1 MPGQGMLEGPAP
13 GWVHKEVDM
22 SVSLDQATAIVT
34 GGSRGYGYGI
44 AGALRQN
51 GAEVWITGR
60 DAAALD
66 QAAGELGVHAL
77 AADVTRPED
86 WDRVFKTVL
95 DEQGRV
101 DILVNNAGGGIRI
114 APMTEQTD
122 ESIEQIVALNLTG
135 QLYGCRRAA
144 TVMGTQRDGM
154 IINISSGC
162 AIHAWPGWGPY
173 SAAKA
178 GLNQFAHCLYTELR
192 DAGVR
197 VTTITPYW
205 GATDFLTAARLEGHP
220 AGDPEIRK
228 QTMQPDD
235 MGQLVVDVCR
245 TPAHLVLP
253 DITVQP
259 LVQQIEP
266 M

>member
-1 MPGQGMLEGPAP
+1 MPI
-13 GWVHKEVDM
+13 
-22 SVSLDQATAIVT
+22 SLGNATAIVT

-44 AGALRQN
+44 AEALKKN

-60 DAAALD
+60 NLKALDAAAST
-66 QAAGELGVHAL
+66 LGVHAV
-77 AADVTRPED
+77 AADVTKPED
-86 WDRVFKTVL
+86 WDRLFSQVL
-95 DEQGRV
+95 GARQRL
-101 DILVNNAGGGIRI
+101 DILVNNAGGGIKI

-122 ESIEQIVALNLTG
+122 ESIAKIVALNLTG

-144 TVMGTQRDGM
+144 RVMKEQRGGI

-178 GLNQFAHCLYTELR
+178 GLNQFSHCLYTELR
-192 DAGVR
+192 EAGVR

-205 GATDFLTAARLEGHP
+205 GATDFVAAADIQGHP

-228 QTMQPDD
+228 KTMQPEE
-235 MGQLVVDVCR
+235 MGQLVLNVCC
-245 TPAHLVLP
+245 TPAHLVMP

>member
-1 MPGQGMLEGPAP
+1 MQMKNRIVL
-13 GWVHKEVDM
+13 
-22 SVSLDQATAIVT
+22 VT
-34 GGSRGYGYGI
+34 GGSKGYGAGI
-44 AGALRQN
+44 AEVMKQAGAK
-51 GAEVWITGR
+51 VWITGR
-60 DAAALD
+60 EQKALD
-66 QAAGELGVHAL
+66 ATAKRLGVNAIR
-77 AADVTRPED
+77 ADVTSPAD
-86 WDRVFKTVL
+86 WDRVFAAIQAEAGRL
-95 DEQGRV
+95 DV
-101 DILVNNAGGGIRI
+101 LVNNAGGGVNI

-122 ESIEQIVALNLTG
+122 ESIAQIIAINLTG

-144 TVMGTQRDGM
+144 KVMTQQKDGI

-162 AIHAWPGWGPY
+162 ALHAWPGWGPY

-192 DAGVR
+192 EAGVR

-205 GATDFLTAARLEGHP
+205 GATDFVAAAGIAGHP

-228 QTMQPDD
+228 KCMQPAE
-235 MGQLVVDVCR
+235 MGRMVLDICQ
-245 TPAHLVLP
+245 TPAHLAIP
-253 DITVQP
+253 DVTVQP

>member
-1 MPGQGMLEGPAP
+1 MAI
-13 GWVHKEVDM
+13 
-22 SVSLDQATAIVT
+22 SLKNATAIVT
-34 GGSRGYGYGI
+34 GGSKGYGYGI
-44 AGALRQN
+44 AEALKKD

-60 DAAALD
+60 DQEALCTAASN
-66 QAAGELGVHAL
+66 LGVHAV
-77 AADVTRPED
+77 AADVTKPED
-86 WDRVFKTVL
+86 WDRLFAEVL
-95 DEQGRV
+95 GIRERL
-101 DILVNNAGGGIRI
+101 DILVNNAGGGGRI

-122 ESIEQIVALNLTG
+122 ESIAQIVALNLTG

-144 TVMGTQRDGM
+144 KVMKGQRNGI

-192 DAGVR
+192 EAGVR

-205 GATDFLTAARLEGHP
+205 GATDFLAAADIHGHP

-228 QTMQPDD
+228 KTMQPAE
-235 MGQLVVDVCR
+235 MGQLILNVCR
-245 TPAHLVLP
+245 TPAHLVMP

>member
-1 MPGQGMLEGPAP
+1 MTN
-13 GWVHKEVDM
+13 
-22 SVSLDQATAIVT
+22 SLNNNTAIVT
-34 GGSRGYGYGI
+34 GGSKGYGYGI
-44 AGALRQN
+44 AAALRKE

-60 DAAALD
+60 DGKALEAAAAKLD
-66 QAAGELGVHAL
+66 VHAVT
-77 AADVTRPED
+77 ADVTNPRD
-86 WDRVFKTVL
+86 WDRVFAEVL
-95 DEQGRV
+95 AARSKL
-101 DILVNNAGGGIRI
+101 DILVNNAGGGIKI

-122 ESIEQIVALNLTG
+122 ESIEQIIALNLTG

-144 TVMGTQRDGM
+144 KVMRERKSGI

-178 GLNQFAHCLYTELR
+178 GLNQFSHCLYTELR
-192 DAGVR
+192 AADIR

-205 GATDFLTAARLEGHP
+205 GATDFTSAACIESHSDEVRGK
-220 AGDPEIRK
+220 A
-228 QTMQPDD
+228 MQPED
-235 MGQLVVDVCR
+235 MGQLVLDVCR
-245 TPAHLVLP
+245 TPVHLVLP